1 MTFLEVEL
9 DVWPLVLD
17 DLELD
22 RYFGG
27 TLGRKL
33 YTTHISPKVS
43 VFELFKAQQMMETLN
58 DLTNGEELD
67 ANQECTYQDEA
78 LNQMQ
83 NDYYDMN
90 R

>member
-1 MTFLEVEL
+1 M
-9 DVWPLVLD
+9 
-17 DLELD
+17 
-22 RYFGG
+22 
-27 TLGRKL
+27 
-33 YTTHISPKVS
+33 I
-43 VFELFKAQQMMETLN
+43 ETLN